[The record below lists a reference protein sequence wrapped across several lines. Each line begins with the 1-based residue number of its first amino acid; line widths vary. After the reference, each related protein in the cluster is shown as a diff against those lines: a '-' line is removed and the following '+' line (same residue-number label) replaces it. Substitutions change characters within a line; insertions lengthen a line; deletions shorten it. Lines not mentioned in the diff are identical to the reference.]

1 MNRAIRERGRER
13 VVDESMLL
21 DEREAR
27 ELSACDCHLEVVAT
41 AGAIDHGNLPGL
53 GERLAQKILEAACHL
68 RDDTIGVSG

>member
-13 VVDESMLL
+13 GVDEAVLL

-27 ELSACDCHLEVVAT
+27 EPPADDGHLEVVAT
-41 AGAIDHGNLPGL
+41 ARAIDHGDLPGVR
-53 GERLAQKILEAACHL
+53 ERLAQKILEAASHL